1 MSEQEALFRYTLRM
15 GDNSL
20 VLGHRNS
27 EWCGHGPVLE
37 EDIAQANIALD
48 LIGQARNYLTYAGEV
63 EAKFRPSALPTGQA
77 GPLRTEDDLAYLR
90 GEREYINVQLVELPK
105 GDYARTIVRSFL
117 FDAFHLP
124 LQQALTASKDERLKG
139 IAEKAVKEVTYHL
152 RHSSEWLVRFGDG
165 TEESHRRAQEALE
178 DLWRYTGELFTPD
191 EAEEVLAKAG
201 MAPKLADV
209 KQEWSATVDRVLKEA
224 TLKRPAD
231 GWMASGGKK
240 GIHTEHLGPML
251 AEMQTLQRSYPG
263 VEW

>member
-1 MSEQEALFRYTLRM
+1 MTDQEALFRYAVRM

-20 VLGHRNS
+20 VLGHRLS
-27 EWCGHGPVLE
+27 EWCGHGPQLE

-63 EAKFRPSALPTGQA
+63 EGKGQ
-77 GPLRTEDDLAYLR
+77 TEDALAYLR
-90 GEREYINVQLVELPK
+90 TEREYLNVLMVELPK
-105 GDYARTIVRSFL
+105 GDYARTIARSFL

-124 LQQALTASKDERLKG
+124 LQQALTTSSDERLKG

-165 TEESHRRAQEALE
+165 TEESHERAQIALD
-178 DLWRYTGELFTPD
+178 DLWRYTGELFMPD
-191 EAEEVLAKAG
+191 EAEETLAKAG
-201 MAPKLADV
+201 IAPKLADI
-209 KQEWSATVDRVLKEA
+209 KTAWSATVDRVLTEA

>member
-1 MSEQEALFRYTLRM
+1 MKIEEALFRYALRM

-48 LIGQARNYLTYAGEV
+48 LIGQARSYLTYAGEV
-63 EAKFRPSALPTGQA
+63 EGKVRPSA
-77 GPLRTEDDLAYLR
+77 PLRTEDDLAYLR
-90 GEREYINVQLVELPK
+90 GEREYLNVQLVELPK

-124 LQQALTASKDERLKG
+124 LQQALTTSTDERLKG
-139 IAEKAVKEVTYHL
+139 IAEKAVKEVAYHL

-165 TEESHRRAQEALE
+165 TEESHRRAQEALD
-178 DLWRYTGELFTPD
+178 DLWRYTGELFAAD

-201 MAPKLADV
+201 VTPKLTDLH
-209 KQEWSATVDRVLKEA
+209 KEWSATVDRVLREA

-231 GWMASGGKK
+231 GWMASGGKQ
-240 GIHTEHLGPML
+240 GVHTEHLGPML

>member
-1 MSEQEALFRYTLRM
+1 MKPEEALFRFALRM

-20 VLGHRNS
+20 VLGHRSS
-27 EWCGHGPVLE
+27 EWCGHGPQLE

-63 EAKFRPSALPTGQA
+63 EGKIRPSA
-77 GPLRTEDDLAYLR
+77 PLRTEDDLAYLR
-90 GEREYINVQLVELPK
+90 GEREYLNVQLVELPK
-105 GDYARTIVRSFL
+105 GDYARTIARSFL

-124 LQQALTASKDERLKG
+124 LQQALATSKDERLRG

-152 RHSSEWLVRFGDG
+152 RHSSEWLIRFGDG
-165 TEESHRRAQEALE
+165 TEESHLRAQEALD
-178 DLWRYTGELFTPD
+178 DLWRYTGELYTAD

-201 MAPKLADV
+201 IAPNLAAI
-209 KQEWSATVDRVLKEA
+209 KAEWSATVDRVLQEA

-240 GIHTEHLGPML
+240 GVHTEHLGPML

-263 VEW
+263 VVW

>member
-1 MSEQEALFRYTLRM
+1 MTHEEALFRAVLRM

-20 VLGHRNS
+20 VLGHRLS

-63 EAKFRPSALPTGQA
+63 EGKG
-77 GPLRTEDDLAYLR
+77 RTEDDLAYLR
-90 GEREYINVQLVELPK
+90 GEREYLNVQLVELPK
-105 GDYARTIVRSFL
+105 GDYAYTIARSFL

-124 LQQALTASKDERLKG
+124 LQQALAHSTDQRLKG
-139 IAEKAVKEVTYHL
+139 IAEKAVKEVAYHL

-165 TEESHRRAQEALE
+165 TEESHRRAQAALN
-178 DLWRYTGELFTPD
+178 DLWRHTGDLFTPD
-191 EAEEVLAKAG
+191 EAETVLAKAG
-201 MAPKLADV
+201 AFPGLAAL
-209 KQEWSATVDRVLKEA
+209 KAEWSATVDRVLKEA
-224 TLKRPAD
+224 TLQRPAD
-231 GWMASGGKK
+231 GWMAAGGKK

-251 AEMQTLQRSYPG
+251 AEMQVLQRTYPG

>member
-1 MSEQEALFRYTLRM
+1 MNQQEALFRFALRM
-15 GDNSL
+15 GDNSV
-20 VLGHRNS
+20 VLGHRTS

-37 EDIAQANIALD
+37 EDIALANIALD

-63 EAKFRPSALPTGQA
+63 EAKFRASA
-77 GPLRTEDDLAYLR
+77 PLRTEDDLAYLR
-90 GEREYINVQLVELPK
+90 GEREYLNVHLVELPK
-105 GDYARTIVRSFL
+105 GDYAHTIVRSFL

-124 LQQALTASKDERLKG
+124 LQQALTTSKDDRLKG
-139 IAEKAVKEVTYHL
+139 IAEKAVKEVAYHL

-165 TEESHRRAQEALE
+165 TQESHQRAQNALE
-178 DLWRYTGELFTPD
+178 DLWRYTGELFAAD
-191 EAEEVLAKAG
+191 EAEELLAKAG
-201 MAPKLADV
+201 IAPKLADV

>member
-1 MSEQEALFRYTLRM
+1 MTEKAALFRYAVRM

-20 VLGHRNS
+20 VLGHRLS
-27 EWCGHGPVLE
+27 EWCGHGPQLE

-63 EAKFRPSALPTGQA
+63 EGKGRS
-77 GPLRTEDDLAYLR
+77 EDDLAYLR
-90 GEREYINVQLVELPK
+90 TDREYLNVLLVELHK
-105 GDYARTIVRSFL
+105 GDYAQTIARSFL

-124 LQQALTASKDERLKG
+124 LQQALTTSKNERLKG

-152 RHSSEWLVRFGDG
+152 RHSSEWLIRFGDG
-165 TEESHRRAQEALE
+165 TEESHSRAQVAVD
-178 DLWRYTGELFTPD
+178 DLWRYTGELFIPD

-201 MAPKLADV
+201 IVPNLADI
-209 KQEWSATVDRVLKEA
+209 KKEWSATIDRVLTEA
-224 TLKRPAD
+224 TLKRPED

-240 GIHTEHLGPML
+240 GVHSEHLGPML
-251 AEMQTLQRSYPG
+251 AEMQTLQRTFPG

>member
-1 MSEQEALFRYTLRM
+1 MSDQEALFRYALRM

-63 EAKFRPSALPTGQA
+63 EGKG
-77 GPLRTEDDLAYLR
+77 RTEDALAYLR
-90 GEREYINVQLVELPK
+90 SEREYLNVQLVELPK
-105 GDYARTIVRSFL
+105 GDYAQTIARSFL

-124 LQQALTASKDERLKG
+124 LQQALTTSTDERLKG

-152 RHSSEWLVRFGDG
+152 RHSSDWLVRFGDG
-165 TEESHRRAQEALE
+165 TGESHARAQAAID
-178 DLWRYTGELFTPD
+178 DLWRYTGDLFLPD
-191 EAEEVLAKAG
+191 EAEEAMAKAG
-201 MAPKLADV
+201 VAPKLDAIR
-209 KQEWSATVDRVLKEA
+209 KEWSATVDRVLNEA

-231 GWMASGGKK
+231 GWMATGGKK
-240 GIHTEHLGPML
+240 GVHTEHLGPML